1 MVGNGDEETFLSI
14 PLSGRF
20 APILSFDF
28 KKTGFSR
35 DGYLCSGKRFGANVK
50 HFLLN
55 GSGKKV
61 FVDTSFL
68 FGGAVGNVRVEIRV
82 LLHLSVKT
90 RYFHLRN

>member
-1 MVGNGDEETFLSI
+1 MTRKPFLSI

-20 APILSFDF
+20 VPILSFDF

-50 HFLLN
+50 HFLMN

-61 FVDTSFL
+61 FLLILRSL
-68 FGGAVGNVRVEIRV
+68 FGGAVGNVGA
-82 LLHLSVKT
+82 
-90 RYFHLRN
+90 NN